1 MNNTPIRVG
10 YLNCRGLSATSFDTI
25 ASYIPTTFDIFFCS
39 ETWYQLPAYYASHP
53 LFLCASPTPPP
64 SATGR
69 NHGGILCLISPS
81 LRRHSSFS
89 FTSFSIDVSIFH
101 TSIRALYLPPS
112 LPSSDYSSYFT
123 TPTHSSTSSSALPDI
138 FIGDVNVRLGSLT
151 LDTVTRPA
159 ERKQVILD
167 ALSAG
172 PYFLSLPSSG
182 HSRNHHVITRPTT
195 SFSWCYRDASFLTQT
210 DHQLM
215 DCTFVPHCQVDLGND
230 KEAFRINLKPL
241 QHAAIRSELCACF
254 DLCAD
259 EFSQYSKDQ
268 LAIVQYCSK
277 AGLLDQFT
285 LQERQDIVDYL
296 DQCIVNAITSSA
308 EEVCG
313 TYKPSVMRA
322 TADQFWSSIPDAPS
336 VSDAIRAFKRASR
349 SKTVILTSRSPDVTP
364 ADDAVAHFT
373 SVFSQSNPAFQAP
386 DVSPYR
392 GVSFDPE
399 VDFDVFFKKEDL
411 VHFWEKYPTHVAGG
425 MDGIHVRL
433 LRALSDSVMVDR
445 LVELYH
451 LCLLLGV
458 TPASWNRS
466 TIFPI
471 PKRDDT
477 TIDTFRPI
485 SLTLM
490 LRRSFEKLLLKYLG
504 HSPAFWLHP
513 TQAGFR
519 RGFST
524 LTHALVAHESAI
536 MGYKYRVFFDFA
548 QAYDTVPVPL
558 LLQKLKERNASPQ
571 ILALVDALFLG
582 TSSTVVV
589 NGQQTAAVPLERGL
603 FQGSLLSP
611 LLFDVFI
618 DDLASLLDEDTD
630 VQSRL
635 PRGLL
640 FADDIT
646 AGSNRLSDL
655 QVSATKMS
663 AWALQNG
670 MKFNIGKCGLVGAS
684 PSDLEVILP
693 GYGAIPIVESY
704 TYLGFPYESTG
715 INFETHL
722 ASVTAKAQRTLDICM
737 RNSLRWT
744 SGIRLAFYRTF
755 VRSQLDYGAG
765 LIYHW
770 IMQGRP
776 EASAMPFPRIAAI
789 ETSRFRLLIPLQT
802 LQESALVWILE
813 HNRSVLSHYLLAMPV
828 ITTRFSNLACLL
840 TRHFS
845 KMNARNPLVVL
856 QHRLFHGL
864 RTGDRVSPYCRKH
877 HDMTQWR
884 SVNRRCEAGTLR
896 PIPPGLTA
904 DSRYYPLRLW
914 LRNKFLD
921 DIKNTGSVMAQYIV
935 PSMRRRQTGACQS
948 VFLQSRRLRKNAI
961 AWHHNNFAQGS
972 NCTVC
977 KEKFHQVHVTRCYDA
992 HLTNRLPAQVVQA
1005 YRNFVPPLGTPSN
1018 FGIVDFMLRF
1028 KHYSAL
1034 STCFGLLELWL
1045 RPRSNYAH

>member
-1 MNNTPIRVG
+1 M
-10 YLNCRGLSATSFDTI
+10 
-25 ASYIPTTFDIFFCS
+25 
-39 ETWYQLPAYYASHP
+39 
-53 LFLCASPTPPP
+53 
-64 SATGR
+64 
-69 NHGGILCLISPS
+69 
-81 LRRHSSFS
+81 
-89 FTSFSIDVSIFH
+89 
-101 TSIRALYLPPS
+101 
-112 LPSSDYSSYFT
+112 
-123 TPTHSSTSSSALPDI
+123 
-138 FIGDVNVRLGSLT
+138 
-151 LDTVTRPA
+151 DTVTRPA
-159 ERKQVILD
+159 ERKQVIVD
-167 ALSAG
+167 ALSTG
-172 PYFLSLPSSG
+172 PYDLCLPSSG
-182 HSRNHHVITRPTT
+182 HSKNHHVMTRPSTG
-195 SFSWCYRDASFLTQT
+195 FAWCYRDASFLTQT

-215 DCTFVPHCQVDLGND
+215 DCSFIPHAHVDVGND
-230 KEAFRINLKPL
+230 VEAFRINLKPL

-268 LAIVQYCSK
+268 LAIIEYCSK
-277 AGLLDQFT
+277 AGLLEQFG
-285 LQERQDIVDYL
+285 LQERQDLVDYL
-296 DQCIVNAITSSA
+296 DQCIVSAITSSA

-349 SKTVILTSRSPDVTP
+349 SKTVTLTSRNPDISP
-364 ADDAVAHFT
+364 ADDAMAHFT
-373 SVFSQSNPAFQAP
+373 EVFSQRNPAFLPP
-386 DVSPYR
+386 DISPYR
-392 GVSFDPE
+392 GLSFISE
-399 VDFDVFFKKEDL
+399 VDFDVFFRKEDL
-411 VHFWEKYPTHVAGG
+411 IRFWEKYPTHVAGG

-433 LRALSDSVMVDR
+433 LRALTDSVMVDR
-445 LVELYH
+445 LIELYH

-571 ILALVDALFLG
+571 ILSLVDALFLG
-582 TSSTVVV
+582 TSSTIVV
-589 NGQQTAAVPLERGL
+589 NGQQTAAVPLQRGL

-646 AGSNRLSDL
+646 AGSDCLSDL

-670 MKFNIGKCGLVGAS
+670 MVFNLGKCGLVGAG
-684 PSDLEVILP
+684 PLDPEMILP
-693 GYGAIPIVESY
+693 GYGPIPVVDSY
-704 TYLGFPYESTG
+704 TYLGFPYESMG

-722 ASVTAKAQRTLDICM
+722 TSVTTKAQRTLDICM
-737 RNSLRWT
+737 RNSLRWNA
-744 SGIRLAFYRTF
+744 GIRLAFYRTF
-755 VRSQLDYGAG
+755 VRSQMDYGAG

-776 EASAMPFPRIAAI
+776 EAGTMPFPRIAAN
-789 ETSRFRLLIPLQT
+789 ETSRFRLLLPLQR

-813 HNRSVLSHYLLAMPV
+813 HNRSVLSHYLLAIPV

-856 QHRLFHGL
+856 QHRLFHGH
-864 RTGDRVSPYCRKH
+864 RTDDRVSPYCKKH
-877 HDMTQWR
+877 QDMTRWR
-884 SVNRRCEAGTLR
+884 SVNRRCEAGTLH

-921 DIKNTGSVMAQYIV
+921 DIKDTGSVMAQYIV
-935 PSMRRRQTGACQS
+935 PSMRRRQTGPCQS

-972 NCTVC
+972 TCTVC
-977 KEKFHQVHVTRCYDA
+977 KEKFHQVHVTRCYHA

-1005 YRNFVPPLGTPSN
+1005 YRNFVPPIGTPPN
-1018 FGIVDFMLRF
+1018 FGVVDFMIRF